1 MNPDLLTPQVQARI
15 ADLSS
20 QSGLRRPESA
30 RSPRRSGASRRLGR
44 PIGWLFVEIGL
55 RIALR

>member
-1 MNPDLLTPQVQARI
+1 MNPDLLTAQVQAHI

-20 QSGLRRPESA
+20 QSGPRPESA
-30 RSPRRSGASRRLGR
+30 RSPRRSGAPRRLRR